1 MAEMRYISP
10 DGGPPLGGIPP
21 QDFALLPAFHV
32 PHFMA
37 YPFVIQNPPPPGPPP
52 ASAPT
57 PAPAAGAPA
66 TAPAPQVRTFLL
78 AIYAV
83 HYGLTDQIILPQTF
97 TFNVP
102 PPAPVPMAPASS
114 PPRAPNPSPTA
125 AQAPSPA
132 SPPAAAPAQGRR
144 LPSGAYLPDSERAM
158 VLPTGQGYIFPKKH
172 TTLHIIEAFTAPWD
186 NPGGTFQWRSYRV
199 PSSMSISELIDQL
212 CPTKTPDG
220 RNATS
225 RGIVE
230 CLEIGD
236 GTWLKG
242 SEFWIGGRRGGD
254 DNMKRRVSQSL
265 TAVGWT
271 EQRGTVAQPVWI
283 TINIAV

>member
-1 MAEMRYISP
+1 MAELRYISP
-10 DGGPPLGGIPP
+10 DGPPLGGMPP
-21 QDFALLPAFHV
+21 QDFAFLQAFRI

-37 YPFVIQNPPPPGPPP
+37 YPFIQNPPPGPPP
-52 ASAPT
+52 ASAPA
-57 PAPAAGAPA
+57 PAPAAD
-66 TAPAPQVRTFLL
+66 APAPQV
-78 AIYAV
+78 
-83 HYGLTDQIILPQTF
+83 ILHQTF
-97 TFNVP
+97 TTNVP
-102 PPAPVPMAPASS
+102 PPAPAPMAPDSS

-125 AQAPSPA
+125 TQAPSPA

-144 LPSGAYLPDSERAM
+144 LPSGAYPPDSERAM

-220 RNATS
+220 RDVAS
-225 RGIVE
+225 RGIIE

-271 EQRGTVAQPVWI
+271 EQRGSVAQPVWI
-283 TINIAV
+283 TLNIAV

>member
-66 TAPAPQVRTFLL
+66 TAPAPQ
-78 AIYAV
+78 
-83 HYGLTDQIILPQTF
+83 IILPQTF

-102 PPAPVPMAPASS
+102 PPAPVPMVPASS

-125 AQAPSPA
+125 AQAPSPP